1 VVVCPSCGVDVP
13 EGARFCPSCGFALV
27 TVNLEERRIVTV
39 LFADIVG
46 FTALAEHR
54 DPERVKR
61 LVDAAFERLVADV
74 EVFGGRVDK
83 LLGDAVVAMFGA
95 PIAHEDDA
103 ERAVRAGLQMHE
115 TLRAFACERPND
127 AADMQLRVGIN
138 TGEVL
143 VGTLLGTDYTAMGDV
158 VNMASRL
165 QSLASPGAVLVGDAT
180 RELCSEAIR
189 FEAVAPVQLRGRE
202 QIETMWLAVGTEAP
216 AGNRRRRREVPFI
229 GRVVERTLLD
239 AVTRHVG
246 AGRGAVVSIVGEAGI
261 GKSRLVDEIVAEFT
275 ASAPNVAV
283 FDGACAPYGEANV
296 WWPLASAIGGRFGIR
311 SGASADDV
319 RASALA
325 KIGSIPGV
333 HVESPEV
340 RRQIE
345 ALLHM
350 LGHPSE
356 LDRLDAA
363 GARDALFDT
372 VIAMLRRRAAVG
384 PIVLWIDDLQWSHGP
399 LRDLLE
405 VIARSLTDCPMLV
418 ITAHRPGHDLEWPPA
433 VERAFS
439 VQLPLGPLDQHE
451 SAVLVGEIVGTSSTP
466 DLVQRLYE
474 RSGGNPLFLSE
485 LALLATSGDADGQ
498 ELPGSLRA
506 LIAARLDQL
515 TPAGRAIIDNAAV
528 LGTESF
534 VGALEEFAEALGQR
548 FDHAD
553 LDELVADGLLE
564 IEGTWWRFRSD
575 VVREVAYQT
584 LTKQARAQRHAGVAT
599 VMAGHPKSPVEG
611 RAHHAA
617 TAAELLA
624 ELGSVPGVPRAIR
637 TQAIELLGEAVDTS
651 YAVGAFRRGVTFS
664 RRALALVGD
673 DQQARVPMLVRHA
686 TGLVELRTLDEAR
699 AVLAEL
705 LELATQEADPV
716 AEGEAWRLMGS
727 VDQLE
732 GDLVNAREKLGRAV
746 EIFRGLDDDAHL
758 ALALRARGFAEVLG
772 GSLPEAGWYLGE
784 ADGIYERL
792 GDIRGRAWVEQN
804 KAWVAFLSGDTAAAE
819 RQLDHCIGA
828 FEEIGD
834 QLGANLARGLLAFVR
849 YFERRFDEAEALA
862 QEVAVEARRWG
873 DDWGY
878 AMMQVLGANLR
889 LWTGRLAESAQFAER
904 ALTLFR
910 KLGDRFGI
918 IQAMA
923 PLNRARVAL
932 GRVADAERGVE
943 EVLALSDAFGGLAF
957 PTIAASGVEMHL
969 GNGERAV
976 ELARQSVER
985 MESTGVDVDESKVIL
1000 ALGLCQADQAED
1012 GLATLLDVDVAVSPF
1027 ALAARAVANAMLGED
1042 AAAMADADAADA
1054 IAGISYFDRTLA
1066 AVAGAAAATRS
1077 GTADCEERMERM
1089 AALAETCGDV
1099 VMAALARTVAH
1110 RLGTADVADPPAL
1123 GTGWRTVA
1131 ERITG
1136 PPR

>member
-1 VVVCPSCGVDVP
+1 MTCPSCALPVP
-13 EGARFCPSCGFALV
+13 EAARFCPACGYALV

-39 LFADIVG
+39 LFADLVG
-46 FTALAEHR
+46 FTTLAEHR

-61 LVDAAFERLVADV
+61 LIDAAFERLVADV
-74 EVFGGRVDK
+74 ELFGGRVDK

-103 ERAVRAGLQMHE
+103 ERAVRAGLQMHD
-115 TLRAFACERPND
+115 TLRAFACDHPAE
-127 AADMQLRVGIN
+127 AGDMMLRVGIN

-158 VNMASRL
+158 VNTAARF
-165 QSLASPGAVLVGDAT
+165 QTLAPPGAVLVGDAT
-180 RELCSEAIR
+180 RDLCSDAIR
-189 FEAVAPVQLRGRE
+189 FEPVAPTQLRGR
-202 QIETMWLAVGTEAP
+202 QQLETVWLAVGTEAP
-216 AGNRRRRREVPFI
+216 VGNRRRRRELPFI

-239 AVTRHVG
+239 AVTRHVT

-261 GKSRLVDEIVAEFT
+261 GKSRLVDEVVAEFT
-275 ASAPNVAV
+275 ASTPTVAV

-311 SGASADDV
+311 SGATADEV

-325 KIGSIPGV
+325 KVALIPGL
-333 HVESPEV
+333 HAESPEV
-340 RRQIE
+340 RREVE
-345 ALLHM
+345 ALLHV

-356 LDRLDAA
+356 LDGLDAA
-363 GARDALFDT
+363 GARDALVDA
-372 VIAMLRRRAAVG
+372 VLMMLRRQAAVG

-405 VIARSLTDCPMLV
+405 VIARSLTDLPMLV

-451 SAVLVGEIVGTSSTP
+451 SAVLVGEIVGRASTP
-466 DLVQRLYE
+466 DLAQRLYE

-485 LALLATSGDADGQ
+485 LALLATSGDGGFQ

-506 LIAARLDQL
+506 LIAARLDEL
-515 TPAGRAIIDNAAV
+515 SPGCRAIIDNAAV

-534 VGALEEFAEALGQR
+534 VGALEEFAHALGQH
-548 FDHAD
+548 FDQAD
-553 LDELVADGLLE
+553 LDELVSDGLFELD
-564 IEGTWWRFRSD
+564 GTWWRFRSD

-584 LTKQARAQRHAGVAT
+584 LTKQARAQRHAGVAS
-599 VMAGHPKSPVEG
+599 VMAKHDKAPIDVQ
-611 RAHHAA
+611 AHHAA

-624 ELGSVPGVPRAIR
+624 ELGSVPGVLPTVRD
-637 TQAIELLGEAVDTS
+637 QAISLLGAAVDAS

-664 RRALALVGD
+664 SRALALIGED
-673 DQQARVPMLVRHA
+673 REARVPTLLRHA
-686 TGLVELRTLDEAR
+686 IGLVELRSCDEAR

-705 LELATQEADPV
+705 LELAKKTGDPV
-716 AEGEAWRLMGS
+716 AEGEAWRLLGS
-727 VDQLE
+727 VDQLD
-732 GDLVNAREKLGRAV
+732 GDLIAAREKLTRAV
-746 EIFRGLDDDAHL
+746 SIFRELDDEPHL
-758 ALALRARGFAEVLG
+758 AMALRARGFAEVLG
-772 GSLPEAGWYLGE
+772 GSLVDASWYLGE
-784 ADGIYERL
+784 ADAIYERL
-792 GDIRGRAWVEQN
+792 GDVRGRAWVEQN
-804 KAWVAFLSGDTAAAE
+804 KAWVAFLSGDTDAAE
-819 RQLDHCIGA
+819 RQLDHCIDA
-828 FEEIGD
+828 FEQIGD

-849 YFERRFDEAEALA
+849 YFERRFEEAEALA

-904 ALTLFR
+904 ALAMFR
-910 KLGDRFGI
+910 KLGDRFGM

-943 EVLALSDAFGGLAF
+943 EALALSDAFGGLAF
-957 PTIAASGVEMHL
+957 PMIAASGVEMHL

-976 ELARQSVER
+976 ELALQSVER
-985 MESTGVDVDESKVIL
+985 METTGVDLDETKVVL
-1000 ALGLCQADQAED
+1000 ALGLCESDRAED
-1012 GLATLLDVDVAVSPF
+1012 ALATLLDVDVASSPF
-1027 ALAARAVANAMLGED
+1027 ALATRAVASAMLGADDE
-1042 AAAMADADAADA
+1042 AISDADAADV
-1054 IAGISYFDRTLA
+1054 IPGISYFDRTLA
-1066 AVAGAAAATRS
+1066 AVAGAAAAARS
-1077 GTADCEERMERM
+1077 GARDADQRLDRMEQ
-1089 AALAETCGDV
+1089 LAETGGDV
-1099 VMAALARTVAH
+1099 VMAALARTVMR
-1110 RLGTADVADPPAL
+1110 RLGNVSVADPPAL
-1123 GTGWRTVA
+1123 GHGWRKVA
-1131 ERITG
+1131 ERITA
-1136 PPR
+1136 PAQ